1 MRNIFSAPKSP
12 SPPHRTT
19 FSSSI
24 MDENMESA
32 SSIFLKWNTDSLAQ
46 AKSSPLFFGD
56 RTESKVFLKSIQE
69 LHFAINYFISEN
81 YSSDKLA
88 HAQNLMQMAMKRLEK
103 EFYIILAAQRD
114 FLHSESS
121 VKSSVSSYTDDDV
134 LDDESQFDESLVSD
148 QTIENHFEKAM
159 VDLKR
164 IADCMITY
172 GYEKECAK
180 IYKLVRKSVVDEKL
194 YYLGVENL
202 SFSQIQK
209 LEWETVELKIKQ
221 WVNAMKVAIRTLF
234 RGERTL
240 CDHVFAASDT
250 IREACFAEISIS
262 GGLMLLSF
270 PEIIAKCKKSPE
282 KIFKLLDL
290 YDAISQNWEDIV
302 SIFNFEST
310 STIRL
315 QAHSSLSKLGDAIRI
330 TLSEFEAAIQK
341 HTSKSLLPGGGV
353 HPLTRYV
360 MNYFVFMVDYSSIL
374 PEIIAEDPVTTTAS
388 FSMPESY
395 FSTSSPEE
403 TPSAISLRFAWI
415 ILVLLCKLDGNA
427 QLYKDVSLSYLFLA
441 NNLNYIVSK
450 VRNSNLKVL
459 LGDEW
464 LVKHQTKVQQY
475 ASNYERMSWS
485 KLMASF
491 PNNPAA
497 DISPEEAKKCFLL
510 FNLIFEESYRKQSTW
525 IVTDPNLRDQ
535 IKTSVANQVLSVYR
549 EFYEKN
555 RQFFRRGV
563 GIESIVRYAPE
574 DLENYLSDLFSGI
587 GGAGESTSSYS
598 SVAASPAREIRR
610 R

>member
-1 MRNIFSAPKSP
+1 MRNFFSAPKSP
-12 SPPHRTT
+12 SPPYRTT

-32 SSIFLKWNTDSLAQ
+32 SSIILKWNTDSLAQ

-56 RTESKVFLKSIQE
+56 RTESKVFLKSVEE
-69 LHFAINYFISEN
+69 LHFAIKYFISET
-81 YSSDKLA
+81 YSSDKLV

-114 FLHSESS
+114 FLDSESS
-121 VKSSVSSYTDDDV
+121 VKSSVSSYTDDSR
-134 LDDESQFDESLVSD
+134 LDESVVSD
-148 QTIENHFEKAM
+148 QTIGNQFEKSM

-172 GYEKECAK
+172 GYGKECAK

-234 RGERTL
+234 RGERIL

-250 IREACFAEISIS
+250 IRESSFAEISIS

-290 YDAISQNWEDIV
+290 YDAISQHWEDII
-302 SIFNFEST
+302 SIFTFDST
-310 STIRL
+310 SNVRL

-330 TLSEFEAAIQK
+330 TLSEFESAIQK
-341 HTSKSLLPGGGV
+341 HTSKSVLPGGGV

-395 FSTSSPEE
+395 FSTSPEE
-403 TPSAISLRFAWI
+403 SPSAISLRFAWI

-459 LGDEW
+459 LGEEW
-464 LVKHQTKVQQY
+464 LVKHQSKAQQY
-475 ASNYERMSWS
+475 ASNYERMSWT
-485 KLMASF
+485 KLMASL

-497 DISPEEAKKCFLL
+497 DISPEEARKSFLL
-510 FNLIFEESYRKQSTW
+510 FNSIFEESYRKQCRW
-525 IVTDPNLRDQ
+525 IVTDPKLRDQ
-535 IKTSVANQVLSVYR
+535 IKSSVANQVVPVYR
-549 EFYEKN
+549 EFYENN
-555 RQFFRRGV
+555 RQYFRREVGV
-563 GIESIVRYAPE
+563 EVIVRYAPE
-574 DLENYLSDLFSGI
+574 DVENYLSDLFSGI
-587 GGAGESTSSYS
+587 GVGESTSSYS

>member
-1 MRNIFSAPKSP
+1 MRNTFSAPKSP
-12 SPPHRTT
+12 PPPHRTT
-19 FSSSI
+19 LSSSI
-24 MDENMESA
+24 MDQNMDSA
-32 SSIFLKWNTDSLAQ
+32 SSIILKWNTDSLAQ

-56 RTESKVFLKSIQE
+56 PTQSKLFLNSIQH
-69 LHFAINYFISEN
+69 LYFAINYFISQD

-88 HAQNLMQMAMKRLEK
+88 YAQNLMQMAMKRLEK
-103 EFYIILAAQRD
+103 EFYILLAAQRD
-114 FLHSESS
+114 FLDSESS
-121 VKSSVSSYTDDDV
+121 VKSSVSTYTDDVSDA
-134 LDDESQFDESLVSD
+134 ETQFDESSVSD
-148 QTIENHFEKAM
+148 HNPFEKAM
-159 VDLKR
+159 LDLKL
-164 IADCMITY
+164 IADSMITY
-172 GYEKECAK
+172 GYGKECAK

-202 SFSQIQK
+202 SFSQIHK
-209 LEWETVELKIKQ
+209 LDWEIVELKIKQ

-234 RGERTL
+234 RGERFL
-240 CDHVFAASDT
+240 CDHIFAASDT
-250 IREACFAEISIS
+250 IKESCFAQISIS

-290 YDAISQNWEDIV
+290 YDAISQHWEHIV
-302 SIFNFEST
+302 SIFSFDST
-310 STIRL
+310 STVRL

-341 HTSKSLLPGGGV
+341 YTSKSLLPGGGV

-374 PEIIAEDPVTTTAS
+374 PEIIAEDPVTTAAS

-403 TPSAISLRFAWI
+403 SPSAISLRFAWI

-427 QLYKDVSLSYLFLA
+427 QLYKEVSLSYLFLA

-464 LVKHQTKVQQY
+464 LVKHQSKVQQY

-485 KLMASF
+485 KLISSL

-497 DISPEEAKKCFLL
+497 DISPEEAKKSFLL
-510 FNLIFEESYRKQSTW
+510 FNSIFEESYRKQSRW
-525 IVTDPNLRDQ
+525 IVTDPKLREQIKASVADQ
-535 IKTSVANQVLSVYR
+535 IVTVYR
-549 EFYEKN
+549 GFYENN
-555 RQFFRRGV
+555 RQFFRREVGV
-563 GIESIVRYAPE
+563 ESIVRYAPE
-574 DLENYLSDLFSGI
+574 DLENYLCDLFSGI
-587 GGAGESTSSYS
+587 GVGESTSSYS

>member
-32 SSIFLKWNTDSLAQ
+32 SSIILKWNTDSLAQ
-46 AKSSPLFFGD
+46 AKSSPLFSGD
-56 RTESKVFLKSIQE
+56 RSESKAFLKSIQE
-69 LHFAINYFISEN
+69 LHFAIKYFISEN
-81 YSSDKLA
+81 YSSDKLV
-88 HAQNLMQMAMKRLEK
+88 HGQNLMQMAMKRLEK
-103 EFYIILAAQRD
+103 EFYIILSAQRD
-114 FLHSESS
+114 FLDSESS
-121 VKSSVSSYTDDDV
+121 VKSSVSSYTDDV
-134 LDDESQFDESLVSD
+134 SDDEGQFDESLVSD
-148 QTIENHFEKAM
+148 QTIENQFEKAM
-159 VDLKR
+159 VDLKL

-172 GYEKECAK
+172 GYGKECAK

-209 LEWETVELKIKQ
+209 LDWETVELKIKQ

-234 RGERTL
+234 RGERIL

-250 IREACFAEISIS
+250 IRESSFAEISIS

-290 YDAISQNWEDIV
+290 YDAISQHWEDIV
-302 SIFNFEST
+302 YIFSFDST
-310 STIRL
+310 STVRL
-315 QAHSSLSKLGDAIRI
+315 QARSSLSKLGDAIRI

-341 HTSKSLLPGGGV
+341 HTSKSVLPGGGV

-403 TPSAISLRFAWI
+403 SPSAISLRFAWI
-415 ILVLLCKLDGNA
+415 ILVLLCKLDGDA

-441 NNLNYIVSK
+441 NNINYIVSK

-464 LVKHQTKVQQY
+464 LVKHESKVQQY

-485 KLMASF
+485 KLISSL

-497 DISPEEAKKCFLL
+497 DISAEEAKKSFLL
-510 FNLIFEESYRKQSTW
+510 FNSIFEESYRKQSRW
-525 IVTDPNLRDQ
+525 NVTDPKLRDQ
-535 IKTSVANQVLSVYR
+535 IKTSVANQIVPVYR
-549 EFYEKN
+549 EFYENN
-555 RQFFRRGV
+555 RQFFRRQV
-563 GIESIVRYAPE
+563 GIESVVRYAPE
-574 DLENYLSDLFSGI
+574 DVENYLSDMFSGI
-587 GGAGESTSSYS
+587 GVGESTSSYS